1 MIEGSRTGLRSEYLQ
16 FEVLVRLLSDRSVF
30 HRLPPD
36 RLVIPLSFFYF
47 VYGSLNEERR
57 VEVRSS
63 GGTDDERGK
72 GRDATGFGFG
82 AVVSARSIFS
92 VRR

>member
-1 MIEGSRTGLRSEYLQ
+1 M
-16 FEVLVRLLSDRSVF
+16 
-30 HRLPPD
+30 
-36 RLVIPLSFFYF
+36 IPLSFFYF

-72 GRDATGFGFG
+72 GRDATGLIRVRCGGFG
-82 AVVSARSIFS
+82 EVDLQCSAVTDSLDTRVDERANVLIEFW
-92 VRR
+92 